1 MKAKIIFSGLVG
13 LALILGS
20 CGSSNSVVS
29 SGLIQKRK
37 YNKGFFLKS
46 NGQFKTAKVN
56 SAEEKNVVAFQEPVQ
71 ETKAALAHV
80 VPAQES
86 MKVPVSRQALETEV
100 VAINPSKRHISE
112 EKPATQTNKINL
124 AENANSQRE
133 VRKSLRS
140 EIKTMRK
147 AESGSSSADMDGF
160 TILLVI
166 LAIIIPPLAVILFE
180 GATNRFWIDLILA
193 LLGWGLL
200 AWLLPGIFWLGGL
213 AAIIYALLIVL
224 SVI

>member
-1 MKAKIIFSGLVG
+1 M
-13 LALILGS
+13 ALILGS

-29 SGLIQKRK
+29 NGLIQKRK

-46 NGQFKTAKVN
+46 NSQFKTAKVN
-56 SAEEKNVVAFQEPVQ
+56 STQEKDVVAFQEPVQ
-71 ETKAALAHV
+71 EKRVAMAHV
-80 VPAQES
+80 SPVQEL
-86 MKVPVSRQALETEV
+86 KKAPVSRQALERDLVFNSSTGN
-100 VAINPSKRHISE
+100 ISK
-112 EKPATQTNKINL
+112 EKPGTETNKINL
-124 AENANSQRE
+124 VENSNSQRE

-147 AESGSSSADMDGF
+147 AESGSGAANMDGF

>member
-1 MKAKIIFSGLVG
+1 M
-13 LALILGS
+13 ALILGS

-29 SGLIQKRK
+29 NGLIQKRK

-46 NGQFKTAKVN
+46 NGQFKTAK
-56 SAEEKNVVAFQEPVQ
+56 AETNEDSKVVAFEEVADRKETAHSVVTPV
-71 ETKAALAHV
+71 KAQVKSVA
-80 VPAQES
+80 AQTR
-86 MKVPVSRQALETEV
+86 VTEV
-100 VAINPSKRHISE
+100 AQSSLASNENVATAKNSAKVNSIDVMQN
-112 EKPATQTNKINL
+112 ATT
-124 AENANSQRE
+124 QRE

-140 EIKTMRK
+140 EVKTLREK
-147 AESGSSSADMDGF
+147 QASSRSLAMDGF
-160 TILLVI
+160 TVLLVI

-193 LLGWGLL
+193 LLGWGL
-200 AWLLPGIFWLGGL
+200 AYWLLGPTIAFVGGL